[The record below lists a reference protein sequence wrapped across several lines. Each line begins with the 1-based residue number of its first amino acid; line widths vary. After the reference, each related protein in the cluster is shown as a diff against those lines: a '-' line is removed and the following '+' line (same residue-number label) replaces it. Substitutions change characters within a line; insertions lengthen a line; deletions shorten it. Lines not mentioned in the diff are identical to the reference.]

1 MASKQSAGLLMY
13 RLRGGELEVF
23 LAHPGGPFFAAK
35 DDGAWS
41 IPKGEFG
48 PGEEPLAAALRE
60 FTEETGITP
69 AGELVALGTVRQKSG
84 KVVHAWAF
92 EGDRD
97 DSAPIRSNQFEMEW
111 PPGSGRRLEFP
122 EIDRAAFFAP
132 TAARRKILAAQI
144 PFLERLEA
152 CLGRI

>member
-13 RLRGGELEVF
+13 RFRGGELEVF

-60 FTEETGITP
+60 FTEETGFAP
-69 AGELVALGTVRQKSG
+69 AGELIPLGTVRQKSG

-97 DSAPIRSNQFEMEW
+97 DSEAIRSNQFEMEW

-132 TAARRKILAAQI
+132 AAARRKILAAQI
-144 PFLERLEA
+144 PFLERLA
-152 CLGRI
+152 AHLGQV